1 MPHMNRRESMF
12 RIGTSLGSVAF
23 ASLLAGDTRATESVG
38 PLAPKPVHIPAKAKN
53 CIFLTMTGGPSHIDT
68 FDPKPALKKLHLQE
82 FTRSGETKSAMESG
96 KRYYVQSPFSFHQ
109 HGDSGAP
116 MADNWQHLARVADD
130 LCFFVG
136 ARLIA

>member
-1 MPHMNRRESMF
+1 MPHINRRESMF

-38 PLAPKPVHIPAKAKN
+38 PLVPKPVHIPAKAKN

-68 FDPKPALKKLHLQE
+68 FDPKPTLKKLHLQE

-96 KRYYVQSPFSFHQ
+96 KRYYCLLYTS
-109 HGDSGAP
+109 DA
-116 MADNWQHLARVADD
+116 ADE
-130 LCFFVG
+130 
-136 ARLIA
+136 